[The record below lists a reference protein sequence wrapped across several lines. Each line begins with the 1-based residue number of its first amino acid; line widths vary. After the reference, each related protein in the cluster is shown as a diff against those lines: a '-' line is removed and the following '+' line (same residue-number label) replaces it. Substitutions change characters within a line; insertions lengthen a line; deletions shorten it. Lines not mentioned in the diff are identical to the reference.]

1 MTELPSS
8 VRWQLWIVA
17 FGFFMQSLDTTIV
30 NTALPSMAKSL
41 GESPLHMH
49 MVIVSYVLTV
59 AIMLPASG
67 WLADRVGVRNI
78 FFSAIILFTL
88 GSLFCAQAATLDQLV
103 LARVLQGVGGA
114 MMVPVGRLTVM
125 KIVPRAQ
132 YMAAMTFVTLPGQV
146 GPLLGPALGGLLVEY
161 ASWHWIFL
169 INIPVGI
176 IGAIATLWLMPNYT
190 LQTRRFDMFG
200 FILLALGMATLTLA
214 LDGKKGLGIS
224 PLLLSALVVIG
235 VASIVLY
242 LWYARGNDNALFSLN
257 LFRNRTFSL
266 GLSGSFAGRIGSGM
280 LPFMTP
286 VFLQIGLGFTP
297 FHAGMMMIPMVLGS
311 MGMKRIV
318 VQVVNRFGY
327 RRVLMVATVGLALV
341 SLLFMAVALAG
352 WYWLLPVV
360 LFVQGMINSSRF
372 SSMNTL
378 TLKDL
383 PDDLAS
389 SGNSMLSMVMQL
401 SMSIGVTLAGMLLGL
416 FGQQHISADAATTH
430 QVFLYTYLS
439 MAVIIALPACL
450 FPAFRMILQ
459 AMPLSPD
466 IKGVSREAMAS
477 RYYRQ
482 AVPGDFGHLHRA
494 ADQHALGG
502 AHQF

>member
-1 MTELPSS
+1 MTDLPAS

-49 MVIVSYVLTV
+49 MIIVSYVLTV
-59 AIMLPASG
+59 AVMLPASG

-78 FFSAIILFTL
+78 FFTAIVLFTA
-88 GSLFCAQAATLDQLV
+88 GSLFCAQASTLDQLV
-103 LARVLQGVGGA
+103 MARVLQGVGGA

-125 KIVPRAQ
+125 KIVPRDQ

-146 GPLLGPALGGLLVEY
+146 GPLLGPALGGV
-161 ASWHWIFL
+161 
-169 INIPVGI
+169 
-176 IGAIATLWLMPNYT
+176 MPNYT
-190 LQTRRFDMFG
+190 MQTRRFDLSG
-200 FILLALGMATLTLA
+200 FLLLAAGMATLTLA
-214 LDGKKGLGIS
+214 LDGQKGLGIS
-224 PLLLSALVVIG
+224 PAWLAGLVAVGLCALL
-235 VASIVLY
+235 LY
-242 LWYARGNDNALFSLN
+242 LWHARGNARALFSLN

-266 GLSGSFAGRIGSGM
+266 GLGGSFAGRIGSGM

-286 VFLQIGLGFTP
+286 VFLQIGLGFSP
-297 FHAGMMMIPMVLGS
+297 FHAGLMMIPMVLGS

-327 RRVLMVATVGLALV
+327 RRVLVASTLGLAAV
-341 SLLFMAVALAG
+341 SLLFMFSALAG
-352 WYWLLPVV
+352 WYYALPLV
-360 LFVQGMINSSRF
+360 LFLQGMINASRF

-389 SGNSMLSMVMQL
+389 SGNSLLSMVMQL
-401 SMSIGVTLAGMLLGL
+401 SMSIGVTIAGLLLGL
-416 FGQQHISADAATTH
+416 YGQQHMSLDAASTH

-439 MAVIIALPACL
+439 MAAIIALPAL
-450 FPAFRMILQ
+450 IFSRV
-459 AMPLSPD
+459 PD
-466 IKGVSREAMAS
+466 DVGSNTVLRRRNRSGS
-477 RYYRQ
+477 
-482 AVPGDFGHLHRA
+482 
-494 ADQHALGG
+494 
-502 AHQF
+502 

>member
-1 MTELPSS
+1 MTDLPAS

-49 MVIVSYVLTV
+49 MIIVSYVLTV
-59 AIMLPASG
+59 AVMLPASG

-78 FFSAIILFTL
+78 FFTAIVLFTA
-88 GSLFCAQAATLDQLV
+88 GSLFCAQASTLDQLV
-103 LARVLQGVGGA
+103 MARVLQGVGGA

-125 KIVPRAQ
+125 KIVPRDQ

-146 GPLLGPALGGLLVEY
+146 GPLLGPALGGVLVEY

-176 IGAIATLWLMPNYT
+176 VGAIATLCLMPNYT
-190 LQTRRFDMFG
+190 MQTRRFDLSG
-200 FILLALGMATLTLA
+200 FLLLAAGMATLTLA
-214 LDGKKGLGIS
+214 LDGQKGLGIS
-224 PLLLSALVVIG
+224 PAWLAGLVAVGLCALL
-235 VASIVLY
+235 LY
-242 LWYARGNDNALFSLN
+242 LWHARGNARALFSLN

-266 GLSGSFAGRIGSGM
+266 GL
-280 LPFMTP
+280 
-286 VFLQIGLGFTP
+286 GFSP
-297 FHAGMMMIPMVLGS
+297 FHAGLMMIPMVLGS

-327 RRVLMVATVGLALV
+327 RRVLVASTLGLAAV
-341 SLLFMAVALAG
+341 SLLFMFSALAG
-352 WYWLLPVV
+352 WYYVLPLI
-360 LFVQGMINSSRF
+360 LFLQGMINASRF

-389 SGNSMLSMVMQL
+389 SGNSLLSMVMQL
-401 SMSIGVTLAGMLLGL
+401 SMSIGVTIAGLLLGL
-416 FGQQHISADAATTH
+416 YGQQHMSLDAASTH

-439 MAVIIALPACL
+439 MAAIIALPAL
-450 FPAFRMILQ
+450 IFSRV
-459 AMPLSPD
+459 PD
-466 IKGVSREAMAS
+466 DVGSNTVLRRRNRSGS
-477 RYYRQ
+477 
-482 AVPGDFGHLHRA
+482 
-494 ADQHALGG
+494 
-502 AHQF
+502 

>member
-1 MTELPSS
+1 MTDLPSS

-88 GSLFCAQAATLDQLV
+88 GSLFCAQANTLDQLV

-125 KIVPRAQ
+125 KIVPRSQ
-132 YMAAMTFVTLPGQV
+132 Y
-146 GPLLGPALGGLLVEY
+146 
-161 ASWHWIFL
+161 
-169 INIPVGI
+169 
-176 IGAIATLWLMPNYT
+176 
-190 LQTRRFDMFG
+190 
-200 FILLALGMATLTLA
+200 MATLTLA

-224 PLLLSALVVIG
+224 PPLLAALVAIG
-235 VASIVLY
+235 IASIGLY
-242 LWYARGNDNALFSLN
+242 LWHARGNDGALFSLD

-266 GLSGSFAGRIGSGM
+266 GLGGSFAGRIGSGM

-297 FHAGMMMIPMVLGS
+297 FHAGLMMIPMVLGS

-327 RRVLMVATVGLALV
+327 RRVLTVATLGLALV

-360 LFVQGMINSSRF
+360 LFLQGMINSSRF

-383 PDDLAS
+383 PDPLAS

-401 SMSIGVTLAGMLLGL
+401 AMSIGVTIAGMLLGM
-416 FGQQHISADAATTH
+416 FGQQHLSADAATAH

-439 MAVIIALPACL
+439 MAVIIALPAL
-450 FPAFRMILQ
+450 IFSRV
-459 AMPLSPD
+459 PD
-466 IKGVSREAMAS
+466 DIEGNTVIARRKRSE
-477 RYYRQ
+477 
-482 AVPGDFGHLHRA
+482 P
-494 ADQHALGG
+494 
-502 AHQF
+502 